1 MVGRLCMRVLDRAKK
16 VLELV
21 HLGRPD
27 QATMGP
33 GTPIRTRV
41 LRETK
46 SMEPRQARKLSREEF
61 EKVSSEIRALV
72 GDGLWDHKDGDVE
85 MLLLRKRR
93 SGSSNSDL

>member
-1 MVGRLCMRVLDRAKK
+1 MRVLDRAKK

-27 QATMGP
+27 QAMTGR
-33 GTPIRTRV
+33 GNPIRTRV
-41 LRETK
+41 LREAK

-72 GDGLWDHKDGDVE
+72 GDGLRDHKDGDAE
-85 MLLLRKRR
+85 KLLLRKRR
-93 SGSSNSDL
+93 SGSSDVDL